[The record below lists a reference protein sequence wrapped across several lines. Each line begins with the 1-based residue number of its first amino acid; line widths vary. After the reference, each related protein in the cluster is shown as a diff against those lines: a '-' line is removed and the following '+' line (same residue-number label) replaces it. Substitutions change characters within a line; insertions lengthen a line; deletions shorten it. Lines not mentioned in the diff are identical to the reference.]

1 MTDPDASN
9 QIIRD
14 QAEQIRRLR
23 SELEAARA
31 APAASQTRQE
41 PPPGPAPLP
50 APPPSP
56 SWRDDAWLRHVP
68 LMVGLLVAALVA
80 GLIVLLTGSLF

>member
-23 SELEAARA
+23 AELEAARA
-31 APAASQTRQE
+31 APAASQTRQV